1 MKVFMEVVDA
11 TIFGLQA
18 ELLRNLPLTWW
29 CPLYDVWWSM
39 HQLGYVDI
47 VIMTMMRLLIWS
59 LLNYGKFMFL
69 YNDLDSIMTNCCH
82 LVENQQKMPSSWE
95 KGPFQDLVNMMDTK
109 NVFVFGNK
117 RWLTTVSEGLFRA
130 IARDKI
136 PEKYSHT
143 LREIPSPYKYH
154 RNAIPIFQSKYLYNP
169 ADDDIHSL
177 LWFAYSKISK

>member
-1 MKVFMEVVDA
+1 M
-11 TIFGLQA
+11 
-18 ELLRNLPLTWW
+18 
-29 CPLYDVWWSM
+29 
-39 HQLGYVDI
+39 
-47 VIMTMMRLLIWS
+47 
-59 LLNYGKFMFL
+59 

-117 RWLTTVSEGLFRA
+117 RWLTTASEGLFRA

-143 LREIPSPYKYH
+143 LREIPSPYKYQ

-169 ADDDIHSL
+169 ADDIHFLSQHML
-177 LWFAYSKISK
+177 

>member
-11 TIFGLQA
+11 TRCGLQA

-47 VIMTMMRLLIWS
+47 VIMAMMRLLICS
-59 LLNYGKFMFL
+59 LLNYGKFMCL
-69 YNDLDSIMTNCCH
+69 YNDLGSIMTNCC
-82 LVENQQKMPSSWE
+82 QSWE
-95 KGPFQDLVNMMDTK
+95 SAENTFVLGKRNFLRFGEHDRHK

-117 RWLTTVSEGLFRA
+117 RWLTTASEGLFRA